1 MRTKNWPDTVHA
13 KKKNKAQ
20 LKFERFKKHE
30 VFHISHKLAIIILG
44 NIKEYWFI
52 RSKLPGRSENRDH
65 W

>member
-30 VFHISHKLAIIILG
+30 VFHISQVSYNYPRK
-44 NIKEYWFI
+44 Y
-52 RSKLPGRSENRDH
+52 
-65 W
+65 